1 MLHILIKN
9 YARENII
16 NILLE
21 IRKHTFYN
29 QKQNLW
35 LKVSKFNGIS
45 LNLSAFI
52 LLFFLILCNK
62 INDVNFLYT

>member
-1 MLHILIKN
+1 MPLLIFGKFLFADLPKTRSETTTLKSCCKFFNETPVLHILIKN

-29 QKQNLW
+29 QKQNL
-35 LKVSKFNGIS
+35 
-45 LNLSAFI
+45 
-52 LLFFLILCNK
+52 
-62 INDVNFLYT
+62 